1 MPKLKE
7 LPETKKQQI
16 QIAIATNLVEKLDKI
31 KRPNYKIIN
40 EIIENY
46 HDKEFQNHDRAY
58 YLK

>member
-16 QIAIATNLVEKLDKI
+16 QIVIATNLVEKLDKI

-46 HDKEFQNHDRAY
+46 QDEEFQNHDRAY

>member
-16 QIAIATNLVEKLDKI
+16 QIVIATNLAEKLDKI

-40 EIIENY
+40 EIIEKY
-46 HDKEFQNHDRAY
+46 HDEEFQNHDRAY

>member
-7 LPETKKQQI
+7 LPKTRKQQI

-40 EIIENY
+40 EIIEKY
-46 HDKEFQNHDRAY
+46 HDEEFQNHDRTY

>member
-16 QIAIATNLVEKLDKI
+16 QIVIATNLVEKLNKI

-46 HDKEFQNHDRAY
+46 HDEEFQNHDRAY

>member
-7 LPETKKQQI
+7 LPETRKQQI
-16 QIAIATNLVEKLDKI
+16 QIVIATNLVKKLDKI

>member
-1 MPKLKE
+1 MAKLKK

-16 QIAIATNLVEKLDKI
+16 QIVIATNLVKKLDKI

>member
-7 LPETKKQQI
+7 LPETRKQQI
-16 QIAIATNLVEKLDKI
+16 QIVIATNLVEKLDKI

-40 EIIENY
+40 EIIEKY